1 MSKLLE
7 IFCRR
12 DFLFEPKASVLT
24 RPMLQVDH
32 MCIIPK
38 GKILKPVLELSV
50 VKKMENLFYFSSLQ
64 SYEICVNVSFRK

>member
-1 MSKLLE
+1 
-7 IFCRR
+7 
-12 DFLFEPKASVLT
+12 
-24 RPMLQVDH
+24 MLQVDH
-32 MCIIPK
+32 ICIIPK